1 MKEVL
6 LKELSNSD
14 IDWLIA
20 AGHRQE
26 IDPGTIL
33 IRAEEACDRLYI
45 LLEGTLSLS
54 IPVTD
59 QNPLT
64 RAFAAI
70 ESVESSGKEIARLS
84 SGEVIGEIP
93 FVGFR
98 PMAATV
104 QAVEKSTVISIP
116 LEPLATKLRLDVGFA
131 ARFYRAIAILF
142 SDRLQNAIARLG
154 RTNQVQGQPLKDVLC
169 VLGDLNDSDI
179 DWLMGAGEAQR
190 IPARTVLIREGGPV
204 DALYIILSGTLSMSI
219 SEDMGNPLT
228 RAFAAIEGNEIS
240 AREIARLSK
249 GDIAGETP
257 FIDSRL
263 PSTTIKTLE
272 DSLLL
277 SIPRH
282 HLAAKL
288 QQDVG
293 FACRF
298 YRVIATL
305 VSDRLQGMLSKFG
318 YGRRIYSKGQ
328 TLNDKVEYE
337 DELNTDALERMALA
351 GTRFDWM
358 LSHLSTELQS
368 GRRYSP

>member
-14 IDWLIA
+14 IDWLIS

-26 IDPGTIL
+26 IDSGTVL
-33 IRAEEACDRLYI
+33 LSEGKASDRLYI

-54 IPVTD
+54 VPVTD
-59 QNPLT
+59 RNPLT

-70 ESVESSGKEIARLS
+70 ENQETSGKEIARLS
-84 SGEVIGEIP
+84 SGEVIGEVP

-98 PMAATV
+98 PMTATV
-104 QAVEKSTVISIP
+104 QAVEQSTVIAIP
-116 LEPLATKLRLDVGFA
+116 LERLTAKLRLDVGFT

-142 SDRLQNAIARLG
+142 SDRLQNAIAQLG

-179 DWLMGAGEAQR
+179 DWLMGAGEPQR

-204 DALYIILSGTLSMSI
+204 DALSIILSGTLSMSI

-228 RAFAAIEGNEIS
+228 RAFAAIEGNESS

-249 GDIAGETP
+249 GDIVGETP

-263 PSTTIKTLE
+263 PSITIKTLE
-272 DSLLL
+272 DSLVL
-277 SIPRH
+277 SIPRSL
-282 HLAAKL
+282 LAAKL

-298 YRVIATL
+298 YRAIASL
-305 VSDRLQGMLSKFG
+305 LSDRLQGMLSKFG

-328 TLNDKVEYE
+328 ALNDTVEYE
-337 DELNTDALERMALA
+337 DELNANTLERMALA
-351 GTRFDWM
+351 GTRFNWV
-358 LSHLSTELQS
+358 LGHLNIDLKYS
-368 GRRYSP
+368 GY